1 MAIVA
6 LMLACLLTRGVEMGG
21 LTVSKCFLGLLAV
34 RVGSRFVKS
43 SLCVGEDKVYI
54 LRAVPVE
61 MNVGSYSL
69 VDLVMLVLGNVE
81 GHVKNKVVL
90 VVDEFDWRVV

>member
-1 MAIVA
+1 
-6 LMLACLLTRGVEMGG
+6 MGG

-34 RVGSRFVKS
+34 RVRTRFVKS
-43 SLCVGEDKVYI
+43 SLCVGEDKVFI
-54 LRAVPVE
+54 FRAVPVD
-61 MNVGSYSL
+61 MNGGSFSL